1 MIIGVVLDNEA
12 AQAVTD
18 PRHAKHRR
26 MLAILE
32 AVAGRNRRR
41 PSSAQ
46 VVVPTAVRLEA
57 LLDRRRPTSSS
68 LGRLRVSD
76 RELTSARADRGVELR
91 SAAGGST
98 VDATVAQA
106 AEEFAAAGARTT
118 IVTADLTD
126 IPRLVAASRAPQA
139 VNITA
144 I

>member
-1 MIIGVVLDNEA
+1 MTIAVVLDNEA
-12 AQAVTD
+12 AQALTD

-32 AVAGRNRRR
+32 AVAGRNRRH
-41 PSSAQ
+41 PTSAQ

-57 LLDRRRPTSSS
+57 LLDRRRPTSSN
-68 LGRLRVSD
+68 LGRLRVKD
-76 RELTSARADRGVELR
+76 RELTSARADRCVELR
-91 SAAGGST
+91 SAAAGST

-106 AEEFAAAGARTT
+106 AEELAAAGTRTT
-118 IVTADLTD
+118 IVTTDLTD
-126 IPRLVAASRAPQA
+126 ILRLVAASQAPQA